1 MRTITVF
8 PEQDRVDALLT
19 QAMQENI
26 ILKTI
31 DGREFLLAELDD
43 FEHEIELT
51 RENQD
56 LMRLLDERR
65 QEVASISLAEVRER
79 LGI

>member
-1 MRTITVF
+1 MRTITIF
-8 PEQDRVDALLT
+8 PEQDRVDALLRL
-19 QAMQENI
+19 AMHENI
-26 ILKTI
+26 ILKTL
-31 DGREFLLAELDD
+31 DGREFILAELDD
-43 FEHEIELT
+43 FGREVELT

-65 QEVASISLAEVRER
+65 QEDASISLAEARER